1 MHSAGQR
8 SIRCKDLTQEDMTA
22 IAARNEVCE
31 IRMKCLQE
39 TEIWGFIIKH
49 PAAPEKPEQRGALCV

>member
-8 SIRCKDLTQEDMTA
+8 SIRCKDLTKEDMTA
-22 IAARNEVCE
+22 IAARNKACE

-39 TEIWGFIIKH
+39 TEI
-49 PAAPEKPEQRGALCV
+49 